1 MAPSRRVPDTQ
12 AATPRRRVLL
22 KDVIAVLFLLG
33 WCAIGIV
40 KTAHDVAEYRARQAA
55 AASFFAEKPGVA
67 GATARAT
74 AVGAPY
80 DPALGRWLMGEAFG
94 YLVTLAVVAIGSY
107 RAGRRSA
114 TVKVKW
120 IAPTRR
126 AAVANAAQS
135 GGRAVERLSV
145 VVWAD
150 RVARLEKER
159 A

>member
-1 MAPSRRVPDTQ
+1 
-12 AATPRRRVLL
+12 LL
-22 KDVIAVLFLLG
+22 KDVLAVLFLLG
-33 WCAIGIV
+33 WCAVGIV
-40 KTAHDVAEYRARQAA
+40 KTAHDVTEYRAQQAA
-55 AASFFAEKPGVA
+55 AAVFNAEKPEVA
-67 GATARAT
+67 AEAARAPT
-74 AVGAPY
+74 PAPVVGAPY

-126 AAVANAAQS
+126 QAAANTASRS
-135 GGRAVERLSV
+135 GGTAMDRLSV
-145 VVWAD
+145 AVWAD